1 MNDSNNK
8 KTSLLSSLLSKASTL
23 KEEGNQQ
30 FSLSNFTSSLDNYHD
45 AIRIL
50 QQVLSHLDSNDQ
62 SHLQACQLYISL
74 IGNVSLVNYK
84 LGRYKQIIEI
94 CNLIFD
100 SQSIKPEFQIHSN
113 ELDLTKLY
121 YRRGLAYEGLGNYT
135 AALQDLQ
142 TCLMC
147 FSQEENEKRQKAKM
161 DAQVVLNRIQSR
173 IQSQQETIES
183 SGSVPS
189 RQVQKEIIQ
198 NLLTQSRV
206 PKIGETFCI
215 LDFDW
220 WKQWCSFVNFD
231 KTEDRDR
238 DTDTDGDVQM
248 EEQSDKNFF
257 YIIPP
262 IEEKDE
268 NTTQNIEDDSSTS
281 SSSSDE
287 SQDSYANHAADK
299 KLRPGVIDNSNLML
313 LPCFQSLSNNS
324 FHREW
329 SSRCHAIIESNHEGN
344 GLMGGIVLKAHLVR
358 GYHYEIIPREAYSA
372 LKAWYGECT
381 PTITRR
387 TFQVMDDGSSNDGN
401 GGKETLSISLHDLPV
416 SNSYPAA
423 ATATATSIPAYNAI
437 CGRVGLN
444 NLGNTCFMNSALQC
458 LSHATP
464 LTRYFLTNQYKQD
477 VNTSNPIG
485 TGGKLAVAYESMIRS
500 LWTSKKQTSVSP
512 RQLKRAIALFAPR
525 FAGTAQQD
533 SQEFLAFLLDG
544 LHEDLNRVINPPY
557 IEKADVTQ
565 EDDLNVAG
573 AEAWDAHCQ
582 RNKSIVMDSF
592 YGQFKS
598 TCICPNCKRISV
610 SFDAFNHV
618 SLEIPQL
625 SRFGKVIPIILFR
638 KGGAFVELPMRYG
651 VVAGKDA
658 SVLDVKSSLA
668 KLSGIDAGNLA
679 ICDVYQ
685 SSIYEIF
692 DNNKPVSGI
701 NNDDIIVAY
710 EIDPYTSSYIHVVAS
725 QTVLG
730 GAVGRSA
737 IGYPLFV
744 SFSVE
749 CTCRQI
755 YQLFQQHL
763 AYLGN
768 SGGDSFQIKL
778 TQRGGPPEQV
788 FPLAGT
794 SELSPYIPMDSNEK
808 LASFL
813 PENCAQTFLFASIE
827 WNQPAIPNN
836 LFNNYVE
843 HPSLQ
848 EAVKKHN
855 AMLKKTLTLDHCLE
869 NFTQPERLDE
879 DNKWYCSKCKDHVRA
894 EKTMTLWRLPNI
906 LVIHLKRFEF
916 RNALRREKLEC
927 FVDYPLQGLDMS
939 KYCAASATGI
949 PLGEKEFVIDDDIPA
964 TYDLFGVVNH
974 YGRMGFGHYNAY
986 ARRWNEKV
994 MEDDWM
1000 LFDDSSV
1007 RSGILKSDVVSNSG
1021 YLLFY
1026 RRREFA

>member
-1 MNDSNNK
+1 MNDSDNK
-8 KTSLLSSLLSKASTL
+8 KTFLLSSLLSKASTL
-23 KEEGNQQ
+23 KEQGNQQ
-30 FSLSNFTSSLDNYHD
+30 FSLSNYTSSLDNYHD

-50 QQVLSHLDSNDQ
+50 QQVLSHLDSTNN
-62 SHLQACQLYISL
+62 LEACQLYISL

-84 LGRYKQIIEI
+84 LGRYQDILNM
-94 CNLIFD
+94 CNLILD
-100 SQSIKPEFQIHSN
+100 SDSLKPEFQIHSK

-121 YRRGLAYEGLGNYT
+121 YRRGLANEGLNHYT

-142 TCLMC
+142 TCVSC
-147 FSQEENEKRQKAKM
+147 FREEQDDEKRQKAKM
-161 DAQVVLNRIQSR
+161 DAQVVLNRIQTR
-173 IQSQQETIES
+173 IQSQQETIEY
-183 SGSVPS
+183 SGFIPS
-189 RQVQKEIIQ
+189 PQVQKEIIHY
-198 NLLTQSRV
+198 LLTQSRV
-206 PKIGETFCI
+206 PTIGETFCI
-215 LDFDW
+215 LDFTW
-220 WKQWCSFVNFD
+220 WKQWCTFVKFD
-231 KTEDRDR
+231 TGKAEDK
-238 DTDTDGDVQM
+238 DTDGDVQM
-248 EEQSDKNFF
+248 VEQQSNKNFF

-262 IEEKDE
+262 MEEKEE
-268 NTTQNIEDDSSTS
+268 NATTQDVQDDSSTS

-287 SQDSYANHAADK
+287 SQDSYTNHATDYR
-299 KLRPGVIDNSNLML
+299 LRPGVIDNSNLML
-313 LPCFQSLSNNS
+313 LPCFQPLSNNS
-324 FHREW
+324 FHKEW
-329 SSRCHAIIESNHEGN
+329 SSRCHAIMESMNTQDDEFVGET
-344 GLMGGIVLKAHLVR
+344 IVLKAHLVR
-358 GYHYEIIPREAYSA
+358 GHHYEIIPREAYTA

-381 PTITRR
+381 PTIARR
-387 TFQVMDDGSSNDGN
+387 TFQAMNDGN
-401 GGKETLSISLHDLPV
+401 GAKETLSISLHDSSL
-416 SNSYPAA
+416 SNTYPSS
-423 ATATATSIPAYNAI
+423 TATTITSIPAYDAI

-485 TGGKLAVAYESMIRS
+485 TGGKLAMAYESMITS
-500 LWTSKKQTSVSP
+500 LWNSKKQTSVSP
-512 RQLKRAIALFAPR
+512 KQLKRAIALFAPR

-544 LHEDLNRVINPPY
+544 LHEDLNRVLNPPY

-565 EDDLNVAG
+565 EDDLKVAS

-582 RNKSIVMDSF
+582 RNQSIVMDSF

-638 KGGAFVELPMRYG
+638 TGGATIELPMRYG

-658 SVLDVKSSLA
+658 RVLDVKSSLA
-668 KLSGIDAGNLA
+668 RLSGIDVGNLA

-710 EIDPYTSSYIHVVAS
+710 EIDAYTSSFIHAVAS

-749 CTCRQI
+749 YTCQQI
-755 YQLFQQHL
+755 YKHFQQHL

-788 FPLAGT
+788 FPMAGT
-794 SELSPYIPMDSNEK
+794 SELSPYIPIDSNEK
-808 LASFL
+808 LTSFL
-813 PENCAQTFLFASIE
+813 PENCAQTFLFTSIE
-827 WNQPAIPNN
+827 WNQQAMPNN
-836 LFNNYVE
+836 LFNNYIE

-848 EAVKKHN
+848 KAVKKHN

-927 FVDYPLQGLDMS
+927 FVDYPLEGLDMS
-939 KYCAASATGI
+939 KYCAASSTGI

-994 MEDDWM
+994 MEDDWI

-1007 RSGILKSDVVSNSG
+1007 RSSILKNDVVSNSG